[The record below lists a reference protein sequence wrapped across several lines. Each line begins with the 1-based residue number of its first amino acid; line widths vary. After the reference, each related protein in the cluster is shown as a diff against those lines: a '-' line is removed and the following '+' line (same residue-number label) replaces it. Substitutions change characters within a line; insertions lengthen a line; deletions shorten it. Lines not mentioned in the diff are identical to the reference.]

1 MTRAA
6 RLMAGLILIVLPTV
20 EYGGQFLLRSLAD
33 KSSHYMD
40 NPLREDL
47 FRAGHAHAGV
57 IMLLALVGQVLADH
71 AALPSAVV
79 WLIRLALPLSAMLMS
94 AGFFLSVAP
103 ADAAR
108 PNGLL
113 TLTYA
118 GGFMQALALLGLAIG
133 LLRSPKGAVNPT

>member
-6 RLMAGLILIVLPTV
+6 RLMTGLILIVLPTV
-20 EYGGQFLLRSLAD
+20 EYGGQFLLRSLGD

-71 AALPSAVV
+71 AALPPPLV

-103 ADAAR
+103 ANATH
-108 PNGLL
+108 PSGLL

-118 GGFMQALALLGLAIG
+118 GGVLLALALLGLAIG
-133 LLRSPKGAVNPT
+133 LLRSPNSAANPV